1 MRCTSHSLTHLILKN
16 IQQHSIFQMRKLSNR
31 EIKKDPFILFPV
43 EWKHRITFLQLFF
56 TSYLYTQAVLN

>member
-1 MRCTSHSLTHLILKN
+1 
-16 IQQHSIFQMRKLSNR
+16 MRKLSNR

-56 TSYLYTQAVLN
+56 TSYLYTQAVLNLKKKKANTANTQHI